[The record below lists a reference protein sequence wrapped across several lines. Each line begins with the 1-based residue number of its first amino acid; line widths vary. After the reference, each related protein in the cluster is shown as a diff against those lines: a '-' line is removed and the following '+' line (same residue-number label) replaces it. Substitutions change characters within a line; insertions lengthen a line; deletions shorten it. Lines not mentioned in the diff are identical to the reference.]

1 MTTPLG
7 DMLLST
13 NSGMLTGAYFIGQKD
28 CPLIDGLPAAA
39 PASRDPTAGLMH
51 GLPTRRFKVYRHEAQ
66 ADLFMEPEPHGE
78 TSLEAGEAAEDT
90 AGDAAG
96 GRARV
101 AAANMA
107 EGLEQDVAAGGTS
120 GPVPGSQSSAAPEG
134 LDGVSLQLM
143 QPDTPSEAIAVFQQA
158 CSELTEYF
166 ARTRRSFSVPLLLEG
181 TEFQKKVWNALLA
194 IPYGEYVSY
203 GDVAVAAGLGRGH
216 GRPVG
221 TAVGRNPLTII
232 VPCHRVLSSAGRL
245 NGYTGGLN
253 RKYALLELEG
263 FSMAG

>member
-51 GLPTRRFKVYRHEAQ
+51 GLPTRRFKVYRREAQ
-66 ADLFMEPEPHGE
+66 ADLFMESGPHGMVVE
-78 TSLEAGEAAEDT
+78 TSLEA
-90 AGDAAG
+90 
-96 GRARV
+96 
-101 AAANMA
+101 
-107 EGLEQDVAAGGTS
+107 
-120 GPVPGSQSSAAPEG
+120 AAPEDLNG
-134 LDGVSLQLM
+134 ASLQLM

-166 ARTRRSFSVPLLLEG
+166 AGTRRSFSVPLLLEG

-194 IPYGEYVSY
+194 IPYGQYVSY
-203 GDVAVAAGLGRGH
+203 GDVAVTAGLGRGH

-263 FSMAG
+263 FSMTG